1 MGSCVGDHWVGEARR
16 RGTFKERAEAAIK
29 RSKAQ
34 FAKSVSDLDAENA
47 ALLRV
52 GLGAFLDQIPADDW
66 RQRRESIVQ
75 HLKSITVAKGL
86 AQAPSVRVPADE
98 IGWYLF
104 LAQQALED
112 PLCLDVNQASRAL
125 PFLAAIGDRW
135 KHAARVQGLD
145 RKIKE
150 VLKDRKAEPDGLIFE
165 TLVALSYA
173 ERGWEVEL
181 LKEKPP
187 VKSPDLVARKDGK
200 ALYVECKRQSR
211 RAAYAEKER
220 NDFLRLWHAAREVL
234 ISKKQWVWIKAAFHV
249 EVASL
254 PPDYLATTL
263 ERVLPLREPDALIH
277 EDGKVTLYAR
287 QIDERAVH
295 SHLRKFRV
303 KSNSP
308 MLSKLLGGD
317 WASLNSAT
325 TMLYVCKTSH
335 VVGCEARILGTYID
349 EIAWACG
356 ITRRF
361 DSEISMEK
369 NARDVKNL
377 LADAVRQ
384 VPDDAASVIH
394 IAVETEDPDVERRR
408 TEKVM
413 SSIPSF
419 IVDRPVLGVR
429 LHLFQANQTIDKLW
443 EFDETVEKFQLDGA
457 KLDDIPSRVVIPT
470 RFELVP
476 GRHWELYGPQSATNS
491 VKK

>member
-1 MGSCVGDHWVGEARR
+1 MGEARR

-29 RSKAQ
+29 RNKAQ
-34 FAKSVSDLDAENA
+34 LAKNVSDLDADNA
-47 ALLRV
+47 ELLRV
-52 GLGAFLDQIPADDW
+52 GLGAFLQQISADAW
-66 RQRRESIVQ
+66 RARRESIVQ
-75 HLKSITVAKGL
+75 HLKGITVAKGL

-125 PFLAAIGDRW
+125 PFIVGIGDRW

-150 VLKDRKAEPDGLIFE
+150 VLNDRKAEPDGLIFE
-165 TLVALSYA
+165 ILVALSYA

-181 LKEKPP
+181 LKERPP
-187 VKSPDLVARKDGK
+187 DKSPDMVARKGDK
-200 ALYVECKRQSR
+200 TLYIECKRQSR

-234 ISKKQWVWIKAAFHV
+234 ISKRQWVWMKAAFHV
-249 EVASL
+249 EVSSL
-254 PPDYLATTL
+254 PAAYLS
-263 ERVLPLREPDALIH
+263 EIVQRILPLREPEALVHDDGNVTIH
-277 EDGKVTLYAR
+277 AR
-287 QIDERAVH
+287 QIDELAVQ
-295 SHLRKFRV
+295 SHLQKFRV

-308 MLSKLLGGD
+308 MLVKLLGGD
-317 WASLNSAT
+317 WAPLNSAT
-325 TMLYVCKTSH
+325 TILNLCKTSH

-356 ITRRF
+356 VTRKF
-361 DSEISMEK
+361 DSEISIEK

-377 LADAVRQ
+377 LAEAVRQ
-384 VPDDAASVIH
+384 VPDDVPSVIH
-394 IAVETEDPDVERRR
+394 IGVETEFPDVERRR

-413 SSIPSF
+413 TSIPSF
-419 IVDRPVLGVR
+419 IFDRPVLGVR

-457 KLDDIPSRVVIPT
+457 KLDDTPSRVVIPT
-470 RFELVP
+470 RFELIP
-476 GRHWELYGPQSATNS
+476 GRHWELYGGESATDS
-491 VKK
+491 VKR